1 MKRLKPH
8 APNRLLTHLHHTV
21 TGLALVGGLISLPA
35 AYADADSPNSQHA
48 FNISAGS
55 LSHSLSQFAGSAG
68 ILLSADARLTDGK
81 TSPGLHG
88 NYTVAQGLAQLLAGS
103 GLTYQYT
110 ANGSVLVAP
119 KAAEQTNQADPQ
131 TLPTVMVTSTAE
143 YAPNDL
149 AYTDYQITEGST
161 ATKTTTP
168 LLETPLTVQV
178 VPKNVIKDKGMQSP
192 NDLAEVVAGV
202 QPLVGYG
209 NAPSQWFLIRGFSNA
224 GLNYRNGF
232 RLVELYTPRDL
243 ANVERVEF
251 VKGPASV
258 LYGTNQPGGA
268 VNTITKKPLDVDFL
282 STNLTGGSFGR
293 FRGTI
298 DANKKIG
305 DLGLR
310 LNVAGDRSDS
320 YFDFEN
326 SQNWLVAPVVTYQFT
341 PRTKIMYEGEFQET
355 RRNGW
360 SNGLPNFAASFA
372 LPNNRTMS
380 EPFTHLENFNHT
392 HHLEFEHSFND
403 DWRFRQG
410 FYYSR
415 AERQF
420 LSLNS
425 DFSRSPTET
434 VDAVTR
440 YAYQSPDEHQENI
453 IAQTEL
459 HGHFLTGAIDHQ
471 VVAGFET
478 SHSLFAYV
486 ADFSFYD
493 TINLVNPVYGGAEPA
508 AAVGF
513 GSKDRAETNAVYLQD
528 QIKWGNWRL
537 LAGWRHDEV
546 ETNSQDPLSSFRSK
560 QTEGADTGR
569 AGLLYTITPRTSVYY
584 SFSQS
589 FVPNLGR
596 DINNGVFKADR
607 GTQHEIGLKQGLL
620 KGLDL
625 TVSLFDI
632 NRKNVV
638 GADPNNPGFRVSNGE
653 QSSQGIETSLTG
665 DVTSDLHV
673 ITNFTWLDAKVE
685 SGDPER
691 VGDRLYGVPHFSANA
706 WGLYDLPLAIPGKL
720 STGFGIV
727 HTGEREATL
736 PNYGLK
742 LPAYTRY
749 DLGFFY
755 KLNDFRVALNL
766 RNLTD
771 EKYYETLEN
780 FAVQAQAPLNWSLS
794 VGYDFQ

>member
-1 MKRLKPH
+1 MILTQKKLATLLSVPTALMLSTAIH
-8 APNRLLTHLHHTV
+8 AESTSHPLQIPAGQLSTALNRLAEASDLQMVYDTDMTQ
-21 TGLALVGGLISLPA
+21 GLKSPAL
-35 AYADADSPNSQHA
+35 N
-48 FNISAGS
+48 
-55 LSHSLSQFAGSAG
+55 
-68 ILLSADARLTDGK
+68 
-81 TSPGLHG
+81 G
-88 NYTVAQGLAQLLAGS
+88 NYTPTQALQKLLQGS
-103 GLTYQYT
+103 GLGYQL
-110 ANGSVLVAP
+110 ADNGTVTISRQAP
-119 KAAEQTNQADPQ
+119 SEKPQ
-131 TLPTVMVTSTAE
+131 NTENSQGSTVLPTVKVTGEAE
-143 YAPNDL
+143 YDPNDL
-149 AYTDYQITEGST
+149 AYKDYQITDNST
-161 ATKTTTP
+161 ATKTKTP

-178 VPKNVIKDKGMQSP
+178 VPKNVIKDKGMQNP

-202 QPLVGYG
+202 QPVVGYG
-209 NAPSQWFLIRGFSNA
+209 NAPSQWFLIRGFSNDS
-224 GLNYRNGF
+224 LNYRNGF
-232 RLVELYTPRDL
+232 RLVEKYTPRDL

-268 VNTITKKPLDVDFL
+268 VNTITKKPLDFDFL
-282 STNLTGGSFGR
+282 STNLTGGSFDR

-310 LNVAGDRSDS
+310 LNVAGDTGNS

-326 SQNWLVAPVVTYQFT
+326 SQNWLVAPVLTYQFT
-341 PRTKIMYEGEFQET
+341 PSTKVMYEGEFQET
-355 RRNGW
+355 QRRGW
-360 SNGLPNFAASFA
+360 SNGLPNFAASFN
-372 LPNNRTMS
+372 LPVNRTMS
-380 EPFTHLENFNHT
+380 EPFTRLDNFNHT
-392 HHLEFEHSFND
+392 HHVEFEHSFND

-410 FYYSR
+410 LYYSR
-415 AERQF
+415 SNRSF

-425 DFSRSPTET
+425 DFSRLPTET
-434 VDAVTR
+434 VDAVSR
-440 YAYQSPDEHQENI
+440 YAYQSPDEHQENTV
-453 IAQTEL
+453 AQSEL
-459 HGHFLTGAIDHQ
+459 HGHFLTGAVDHQ

-508 AAVGF
+508 EATAF
-513 GSKDRAETNAVYLQD
+513 GSRDMADTNAVYLQD
-528 QIKWGNWRL
+528 QVKWGNWRL

-546 ETNSQDPLSSFRSK
+546 ETISKDPLSTFRS
-560 QTEGADTGR
+560 QQSEGADTAR

-589 FVPNLGR
+589 FAPNLGR
-596 DINNGVFKADR
+596 DINNGIFKADR
-607 GTQHEIGLKQGLL
+607 GTQHEIGVKQSLL

-632 NRKNVV
+632 RRNNVV
-638 GADPNNPGFRVSNGE
+638 GPDADNPGFRVSNGE

-673 ITNFTWLDAKVE
+673 ITNLTWLDAKVE

-691 VGDRLYGVPHFSANA
+691 VGDRLYGVPDFSANA

-727 HTGEREATL
+727 HVGDREATL

-742 LPAYTRY
+742 LPEYTRY
-749 DLGFFY
+749 DLGVFY
-755 KLNDFRVALNL
+755 KLKNMRVALNL

-780 FAVQAQAPLNWSLS
+780 FAVQAQPPLNWALS